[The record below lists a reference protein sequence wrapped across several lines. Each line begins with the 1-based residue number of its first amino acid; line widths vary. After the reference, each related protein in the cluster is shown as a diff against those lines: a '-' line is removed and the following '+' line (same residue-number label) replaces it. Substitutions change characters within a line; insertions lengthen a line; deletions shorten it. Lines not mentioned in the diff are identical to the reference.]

1 MTWHATVERM
11 RAVLSSEDEAALRT
25 LWTAFCADVRS
36 GAVERPYHLAML
48 IGEIEA
54 YARAKGGPVALLDHG
69 CGGGM
74 TLMFLAALGYTDV
87 FGVDVGGDRTPQN
100 RWARVALGYED
111 DRFVIYDGS
120 RLPLADASIDIVF
133 SQQVLEHVAPKVF
146 ASYYEEEARV
156 LKEGGLA
163 IHQVPHRLVPYE
175 SHLRLWG
182 WHMLPP
188 MLRDPV
194 LKKRGIEWPSHLH
207 LRWPSA
213 HKRMAAAII
222 GPTADHR
229 HAPAVDDV
237 ARLLRRPDRPAP
249 ARRPHLRPAARWRPC
264 RARCRLVRDA
274 RDQKRAPARL
284 NGRKP
289 RRLLKFTP

>member
-1 MTWHATVERM
+1 
-11 RAVLSSEDEAALRT
+11 
-25 LWTAFCADVRS
+25 VRS

-222 GPTADHR
+222 GPTADLT
-229 HAPAVDDV
+229 AT
-237 ARLLRRPDRPAP
+237 RLLSTMSLDYYDGPIGLRR
-249 ARRPHLRPAARWRPC
+249 LAARIFALPLVGGLAARVAASFVMLETRSVRQ
-264 RARCRLVRDA
+264 RA
-274 RDQKRAPARL
+274 
-284 NGRKP
+284 
-289 RRLLKFTP
+289 